1 MSKLVCLDPGHN
13 NRSVNRSPDGTYYEW
28 EFAQD
33 VCDKAAAIIK
43 LIPGLECIKTKEA
56 DTYPTS
62 LEDRVI
68 TAHKAGA
75 ALFLSQHSNAYGDG
89 KEWTLPNGFSVY
101 RYPARNLKLAQIGL
115 KWCRELLPLNDRG
128 MREADFYVLRV
139 PNMPSIL
146 FETGFH
152 TNRED
157 VEKLK
162 TQEFRLLAA
171 RVLVKTTAEFLEVT
185 LEEEDNSMNAKQHL
199 VKAGDTLIGI
209 ARANGLSLTQL
220 LSYNP
225 HVDDPGIIYAEY
237 GGDIIFL
244 EQPSQYEA
252 ECAALKRELILCKLG
267 TGAEEEIESLRKQLQ
282 TEKSRF
288 ETCLSRVKEHV
299 EIGRQIAS
307 LSQRITE

>member
-13 NRSVNRSPDGTYYEW
+13 IRSGNRSPDGTYYEW

-33 VCDKAAAIIK
+33 VCDKAAAMIK

-62 LEDRVI
+62 LEDRVR

-101 RYPARNLKLAQIGL
+101 RYPSRNLKLAQIAL

-128 MREADFYVLRV
+128 IREADFYVLRET
-139 PNMPSIL
+139 NIPSLL

-157 VEKLK
+157 VAKMK

-171 RVLVKTTAEFLEVT
+171 HVLVKTAAEFLEVPI
-185 LEEEDNSMNAKQHL
+185 EEDYSMFAKQH
-199 VKAGDTLIGI
+199 VVRAGDTLTRI
-209 ARANGLSLTQL
+209 ARDNGLSLTQL
-220 LSYNP
+220 LSYNI
-225 HVDDPGIIYAEY
+225 HVDDPGVIYAEY
-237 GGDIIFL
+237 GGDIIYL
-244 EQPSQYEA
+244 EQPHQFETEFA
-252 ECAALKRELILCKLG
+252 TLKRQFILCKLNA
-267 TGAEEEIESLRKQLQ
+267 GAEEIESLRRQLQ
-282 TEKSRF
+282 EEKSRL
-288 ETCLSRVKEHV
+288 EACLSRVREYA
-299 EIGRQIAS
+299 EIGRQISS
-307 LSQRITE
+307 LSQKITE